1 MLTYEDFKDEYNDI
15 PGFILRAINEYKL
28 SDEYKNAC
36 LGYDYYRRK
45 NTTIRQF
52 QKVLYEF
59 TGEAVQDPFSANYK
73 FANNFFQIFVKQEV
87 SHLLGNGVTFGSET
101 TKKKLGGA
109 GFDSQIFRAAII
121 ACWGTTSYSFFN
133 YDHIDVFKPTEF
145 VPLIGEED
153 GALHAGIRFW
163 RLSDSKPLRATLYE
177 EDGYTDY
184 RFDNNKSE
192 IVNEKRSYVIVKRVS
207 EATGEEILEG
217 KNYNGFPIVPLWANE
232 EHQNELTGLREKI
245 DGYDLIQSG
254 FANDLDEA
262 AVIYWTITNAGGMD
276 DVDLKQ
282 FIRHLKTVK
291 AAIVDDN
298 GSHAEPHTVSV
309 PYEARTQGL
318 AELRN
323 SLYRDAM
330 ALDTDRISA
339 GNVTATAIEAAYEN
353 LTLKCDAF
361 EMLVTEYI
369 KALLKLAGIEDDP
382 TYKRSKI
389 INMQEDTQMILSSAQ
404 YLDDETILNHLPFLS
419 SDEIPEILKRKTE
432 EEALRYE
439 QQQQLMN
446 QAIEAQNGRN
456 TSTGEPEGE
465 LS

>member
-1 MLTYEDFKDEYNDI
+1 MLTYEDFIENNDSKSA
-15 PGFILRAINEYKL
+15 FILRAINDYKL
-28 SDEYKNAC
+28 SDCYKDATI
-36 LGYDYYRRK
+36 GYDYYCRK

-59 TGEAVQDPFSANYK
+59 TGEAVADPFSANYK

-87 SHLLGNGVTFGSET
+87 SHLLGNGVTFNHKD
-101 TKKKLGGA
+101 TKQKLGGA
-109 GFDSQIFRAAII
+109 KFDNQIFRAALI
-121 ACWGTTSYSFFN
+121 ACWGTTSYCFLN
-133 YDHIDVFKPTEF
+133 KDHIDVFKPTEF

-163 RLSDSKPLRATLYE
+163 RLSDTKPLRATLYE

-184 RFDNNKSE
+184 LFEGESVE
-192 IVNEKRSYVIVKRVS
+192 IVNEKRKYITVKRIS

-217 KNYNGFPIVPLWANE
+217 KNYDGFPIIPLWANE

-262 AVIYWTITNAGGMD
+262 AVIYWTITNAGGMED
-276 DVDLKQ
+276 KDLAA
-282 FIRHLKTVK
+282 FIKHLKTVK
-291 AAIVDDN
+291 AAIVDEN
-298 GSHAEPHTVSV
+298 GSRAEPHTVDV

-339 GNVTATAIEAAYEN
+339 GNITATAIRAAYEN

-361 EMLVTEYI
+361 EMLVTDVI
-369 KALLKLAGIEDDP
+369 KELLALLGIDDDP
-382 TYKRSKI
+382 TYKRSMI
-389 INMQEDTQMILSSAQ
+389 INMQEDTQMILSAAQ
-404 YLDDETILNHLPFLS
+404 YLDDETILKHLPFLS
-419 SDEIPEILKRKTE
+419 PDEIKTVIKRKTE
-432 EEALRYE
+432 EEAERYE
-439 QQQQLMN
+439 QQQALMS
-446 QAIEAQNGRN
+446 QAIEAQNGRG
-456 TSTGEPEGE
+456 TGEEE
-465 LS
+465 LSETVS

>member
-1 MLTYEDFKDEYNDI
+1 MLTYEDFIESINDK
-15 PGFILRAINEYKL
+15 PNFILRAINDYKL
-28 SDEYKNAC
+28 SNRYKDATI
-36 LGYDYYRRK
+36 GYDYYCRK

-59 TGEAVQDPFSANYK
+59 TGEAVADPFSANYK

-87 SHLLGNGVTFGSET
+87 SHLLGNGVTFNHKD
-101 TKKKLGGA
+101 TKQKLGGSK
-109 GFDSQIFRAAII
+109 FDNQIFRAALI
-121 ACWGTTSYSFFN
+121 ACWGTTSYCFLN
-133 YDHIDVFKPTEF
+133 KDHIDVFKPTEF

-163 RLSDSKPLRATLYE
+163 RLSDTKPLRATLYE

-184 RFDNNKSE
+184 LFDGESIE
-192 IVNEKRSYVIVKRVS
+192 IVNEKRTYITVKRVS

-217 KNYNGFPIVPLWANE
+217 KNYDGFPIVPLWANE
-232 EHQNELTGLREKI
+232 EHQNELTGIREKI

-276 DVDLKQ
+276 DVDLKN
-282 FIRHLKTVK
+282 FIKHLKTVK
-291 AAIVDDN
+291 AAIVDEN
-298 GSHAEPHTVSV
+298 GSHAEPHTVDV

-339 GNVTATAIEAAYEN
+339 GNITATAIRAAYEN

-361 EMLVTEYI
+361 EMLVTDVI
-369 KALLKLAGIEDDP
+369 KGLLELLGIDDDP
-382 TYKRSKI
+382 TYKRSMI
-389 INMQEDTQMILSSAQ
+389 INMQEDTQMILSAAQ
-404 YLDDETILNHLPFLS
+404 YLDDETILKHLPFLS
-419 SDEIPEILKRKTE
+419 PDEIKDVMKRKTE
-432 EEALRYE
+432 EEAERYA
-439 QQQQLMN
+439 QQQVLMS
-446 QAIEAQNGRN
+446 QAIEAQNGQAAGAG
-456 TSTGEPEGE
+456 TEE
-465 LS
+465 